1 MQRAFFFGYGSLVN
15 RATHRFGEASP
26 ARARGWRRAWRSTA
40 LRPVSFLTAI
50 PDADCEIDGLIAHV
64 PNDDW
69 AALDAR
75 EHAYARVGAA
85 HQISHSLGN
94 TASSIAIYAIKEGDH
109 FDPSL
114 ENPILLSYLDV
125 VIQGYL
131 REFGEAGAARFFATT
146 SGWNA
151 PLLNDRAAPLYP
163 RAQKLSGEELAFVD
177 KSLARL
183 GVSPVVSAG
192 GLSRAP

>member
-1 MQRAFFFGYGSLVN
+1 MEHAYFFGYGSLVN
-15 RATHRFGEASP
+15 RATHSFTDAHK
-26 ARARGWRRAWRSTA
+26 ARASGWSRAWRSTA

-50 PDADCEIDGLIAHV
+50 PDRECEIDGLIAHV

-85 HQISHSLGN
+85 HQISHPLGV
-94 TASSIAIYAIKEGDH
+94 TAASIAIYAIADGHH

-131 REFGEAGAARFFATT
+131 TEFGEEGAARFFETT

-163 RAQKLSGEELAFVD
+163 RAQSLTVDETAFID
-177 KSLARL
+177 QALARL
-183 GVSPVVSAG
+183 GVVAHK
-192 GLSRAP
+192 R

>member
-1 MQRAFFFGYGSLVN
+1 MKHAYFFGYGSLVN
-15 RATHRFGEASP
+15 RSTHSFIEAHP
-26 ARARGWRRAWRSTA
+26 ASARGWRRAWRSTA
-40 LRPVSFLTAI
+40 LRPVSFLTAL
-50 PDADCEIDGLIAHV
+50 PDTACEIEGLIAHV

-85 HQISHSLGN
+85 HQITHPLGN
-94 TASSIAIYAIKEGDH
+94 TASSIAIYAIEDGHH

-131 REFGEAGAARFFATT
+131 TEFGEAGAQRFFETT
-146 SGWNA
+146 TGWDA
-151 PLLNDRAAPLYP
+151 PVLNDRAAPLYP
-163 RAQKLSGEELAFVD
+163 RHQTLTADELTFVD
-177 KSLARL
+177 VALTRL
-183 GVSPVVSAG
+183 GIQPTDG
-192 GLSRAP
+192 N